1 MDYSNINMNYIA
13 PATSL
18 TMCNP
23 MTMYPM
29 LQPQMMQPQM
39 MQPQGSPMFVPMTVP
54 QGLQPIVVLPPT
66 LPMIPLNSDIMM
78 PGTAL
83 TKTMSAPLAGDCSF
97 PEIDTSLSHAG
108 SMPLYSTNMMYYP
121 VEMENRLSPVSS
133 SSDLSSASSFSDSSF
148 SRGSSPCAG
157 ADSQRSTPRNWV
169 DLLCAKNEKPKT
181 SVKRR
186 KKKEVTKK
194 ELAEEALE
202 GLQKLLG
209 DRFTTTGMRGETVL
223 RCKAKTTRSLRHVV
237 GLIEFIQDSG
247 VQFAEVSC
255 PISTKKNST
264 SIQGFLLYMR
274 THTLEEAKQVEKLF
288 NEYNLLHKEE
298 RTPFKTIELN
308 PMSKSEQAKLS
319 AGICDY

>member
-1 MDYSNINMNYIA
+1 
-13 PATSL
+13 
-18 TMCNP
+18 
-23 MTMYPM
+23 
-29 LQPQMMQPQM
+29 
-39 MQPQGSPMFVPMTVP
+39 MTVP

-181 SVKRR
+181 SVKRLWKAYKSCLGTDLPRPECGVKLSYVARQKPQDPCVTSLVSSSLFKIPASNSQRSAVPSLLR
-186 KKKEVTKK
+186 KT
-194 ELAEEALE
+194 A
-202 GLQKLLG
+202 
-209 DRFTTTGMRGETVL
+209 
-223 RCKAKTTRSLRHVV
+223 
-237 GLIEFIQDSG
+237 
-247 VQFAEVSC
+247 
-255 PISTKKNST
+255 P
-264 SIQGFLLYMR
+264 
-274 THTLEEAKQVEKLF
+274 
-288 NEYNLLHKEE
+288 
-298 RTPFKTIELN
+298 PFKDFFST
-308 PMSKSEQAKLS
+308 
-319 AGICDY
+319 